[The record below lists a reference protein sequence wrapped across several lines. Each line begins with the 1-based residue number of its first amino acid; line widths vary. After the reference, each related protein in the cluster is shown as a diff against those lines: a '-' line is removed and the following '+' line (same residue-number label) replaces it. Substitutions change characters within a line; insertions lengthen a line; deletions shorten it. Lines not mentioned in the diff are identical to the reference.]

1 MVDRL
6 KTESG
11 ITIPSPKFGPRET
24 VYQDPYQSIY
34 TLKAD
39 FGDFSKEYF
48 VRYSG
53 PRAGI
58 LVLDGDSV
66 LLTRQY
72 RLQID
77 KLSWEIPGGKV
88 EEGESGEDAAIR
100 ECLEETGVQCENLK
114 PLLDYLPGLDISE
127 NPTSIFYSLEQK
139 RVSQPEPNPRE
150 VLTQEWVP
158 FDQCMEMIASQEIT
172 DALTI
177 LALMSFQ
184 LQVRQP

>member
-1 MVDRL
+1 MDPM
-6 KTESG
+6 KKPAT
-11 ITIPSPKFGPRET
+11 ITVPSPKFGPQTT
-24 VYQDPYQSIY
+24 VYQDPYQRIY
-34 TLKAD
+34 KVTAD
-39 FGDFSKEYF
+39 FGEFTKEYF
-48 VRYSG
+48 VRVSG
-53 PRAGI
+53 PRAGV
-58 LVLDGDSV
+58 LVLCDDSV

-100 ECLEETGVQCENLK
+100 ECLEETGVQCEDLK

-150 VLTQEWVP
+150 VLAQEWVP
-158 FDQCMEMIASQEIT
+158 FDRCMEMIASQEIT

-184 LQVRQP
+184 LQVRPS